1 MAIHFTA
8 EELGQRQDAVGA
20 ELARQGMDA
29 LLCFR
34 QESMYWLS
42 GFDTFGY
49 CFFQCLTI
57 DTDGRM
63 MLLTR
68 EPDRRQA
75 EHTSVI
81 SDIRVWVDR
90 EGVNPAEDL
99 RSVLDELGLR
109 GKRLGV
115 EYEAYGLTGRNA
127 RRLDAALDGFC
138 TTDDASE
145 LISRRRAVKSPTE
158 MAYIRRAAGLGDDA
172 LDAAIAHA
180 APGAWEGDILADMQ
194 GAVFRGGGDY
204 PGNEFIIGSGRDA
217 LLCRYFSGRRS
228 LDEQDQLTLE
238 WAGVYR
244 RYHAAMMRTILVGTA
259 DGEHRQMHGAAADA
273 MTACMEA
280 CTPGNTVGSV
290 FDAHARVVD
299 DAGLRPHRLNACGY
313 SMGATFAPMWMDWPM
328 FYSGNPTVIEAGMA
342 FFIHIILVNSDS
354 GHAMTLGQTVEVTE
368 AGAISL
374 HRHGTDLITA

>member
-1 MAIHFTA
+1 MAIHFTR
-8 EELGQRQDAVGA
+8 EELEQRQAAVGRA
-20 ELARQGMDA
+20 LAAAGLDG

-42 GFDTFGY
+42 GYDTFGY
-49 CFFQCLTI
+49 CFFQCLVI

-63 MLLTR
+63 SLLTR

-75 EHTSVI
+75 AHTSVVEDLRI
-81 SDIRVWVDR
+81 WVDQ
-90 EGVNPAEDL
+90 EGRNPAEDL
-99 RSVLDELGLR
+99 RDLLEDRALG

-127 RRLDAALDGFC
+127 HRLDRTLAAFC
-138 TTDDASE
+138 ELEDRSE
-145 LISRRRAVKSPTE
+145 LVSRLRAVKSPTE
-158 MAYIRRAAGLGDDA
+158 MACIRRAAGLADDA
-172 LDAAIAHA
+172 LDAAIAGA
-180 APGAWEGDILADMQ
+180 EAGAWEGDILADMQ

-228 LDEQDQLTLE
+228 LDACDQLTLE

-244 RYHAAMMRTILVGTA
+244 RYHAAMMRTLLVGGG
-259 DGEHRQMHGAAADA
+259 DDEHRRMHAAAADA
-273 MTACMEA
+273 MAACIDA
-280 CTPGNTVGSV
+280 CAPGGTLGDV

-299 DAGLRPHRLNACGY
+299 AAGLRAHRLNACGY

-328 FYSGNPTVIEAGMA
+328 FYSGNPVVIETGMA
-342 FFIHIILVNSDS
+342 FFIHIILMNSDT

-368 AGAISL
+368 AGAIPL
-374 HRHGTDLITA
+374 HRHGLDRITV

>member
-1 MAIHFTA
+1 MAIHFTR
-8 EELGQRQDAVGA
+8 EELEQRQ
-20 ELARQGMDA
+20 LALGRALADDGLDA

-42 GFDTFGY
+42 GYDTFGY
-49 CFFQCLTI
+49 CFFQCLVI

-63 MLLTR
+63 SLLTR

-81 SDIRVWVDR
+81 ADIRIWVDR
-90 EGVNPAEDL
+90 EGANPAEDL
-99 RSVLDELGLR
+99 RALMDERGLAGTR
-109 GKRLGV
+109 VGV

-127 RRLDAALDGFC
+127 RRVDETIGPFC
-138 TTDDASE
+138 ELGDRSE
-145 LISRRRAVKSPTE
+145 LVSRLRAVKSPSE
-158 MAYIRRAAGLGDDA
+158 MACIRRAAGLADDA
-172 LDAAIAHA
+172 LDAAIERAGPA
-180 APGAWEGDILADMQ
+180 AWEGDILADMQ

-228 LDEQDQLTLE
+228 LDADDQLTLE

-244 RYHAAMMRTILVGTA
+244 RYHAAMMRTLLIGRC
-259 DGEHRQMHGAAADA
+259 DGEHRRLHAAAA
-273 MTACMEA
+273 EAMEA
-280 CTPGNTVGSV
+280 CVAACAPGHTMGEV

-328 FYSGNPTVIEAGMA
+328 FYSGNPVAIEPGMA
-342 FFIHIILVNSDS
+342 FFIHIILANSDTS
-354 GHAMTLGQTVEVTE
+354 HAMTLGQTVEVTE
-368 AGAISL
+368 AGAVPL
-374 HRHGTDLITA
+374 HRHGLDLITV